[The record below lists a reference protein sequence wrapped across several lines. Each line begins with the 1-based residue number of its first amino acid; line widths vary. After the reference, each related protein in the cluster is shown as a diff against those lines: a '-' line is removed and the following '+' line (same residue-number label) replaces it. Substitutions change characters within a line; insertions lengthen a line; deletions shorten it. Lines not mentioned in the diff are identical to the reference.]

1 MKIVDLNCPSCGGKL
16 APMEGNP
23 KIVVCEYCNSQFVL
37 EEDNVINYHIH
48 QYGPGGPGESTGSS
62 PAGRVNNCPPGRNV
76 PIQQSMLD
84 EPSRMPKAVI
94 PIVAGLVVAAIS
106 FIGIG
111 MSGGSKKFDGGKEEP
126 KFTTAA
132 NYWAGEDQAKD
143 EIDGEEAII
152 KDSLGEPSPL
162 YEEMIKGM
170 FGKSADLVTD
180 QDLDKVKYIS
190 VQKGSDTST
199 VKYSFDDP
207 YGTEAF
213 REVSLKLEAADWN
226 PQDLARFSGLVK
238 VDVSYNWPGPG
249 IFGALKSL
257 KGLCCSGIEISEI
270 VESVDPE
277 QLVELSL
284 DRVESLE
291 GLSSFVNLE
300 ILTLED
306 VYAPDIRQLTP
317 LKELKSLS
325 IMEDGPDLFSSGNS
339 NTLTDYSGLSVLAGL
354 EKLHLESE
362 FIREFSFLKP
372 LVNLKEL
379 SIEDSEAIGIEPL
392 AELPQLESLSLID
405 NDSVRDYNPI
415 GALTNLK
422 SLTLDKSTSQDDPD
436 LSSLGNLVSLDVSG
450 FMSVAGL
457 NHLVSLKELSIHGC
471 NVDEIKSLSG
481 LSGLEKFSCYSVWTY
496 GVPLKNVNFIDGM
509 TSLKC
514 LDFSGSH
521 SENNWGSFQNNM
533 EILGDISNVLNHP
546 GLEELYLN
554 NCMFE
559 IDFGKLQEN
568 PSLRILE
575 MKDASL
581 KENFYVQSSNGMTD
595 IWYDDV
601 TMDEHTDFLTYYPNL
616 EKLYL
621 DGNQLT
627 GISFSTSLKNLT
639 HLGLNNN
646 YVTDLSPLNQVE
658 SLRYLDVR
666 QNPVGNVEIGADIT
680 VLK

>member
-1 MKIVDLNCPSCGGKL
+1 MKIVDLKCPSCGGKL
-16 APMEGNP
+16 VPMEGNP

-48 QYGPGGPGESTGSS
+48 QYGAGGVGGTAGTG
-62 PAGRVNNCPPGRNV
+62 GVNNCPPGRNV
-76 PIQQSMLD
+76 PIQHFPEES
-84 EPSRMPKAVI
+84 SGIPKAAI
-94 PIVAGLVVAAIS
+94 AAIAGLAAAAAVFVGIGIIAGNSTPSGGAKEETRFTVAADYLP
-106 FIGIG
+106 G
-111 MSGGSKKFDGGKEEP
+111 EE
-126 KFTTAA
+126 
-132 NYWAGEDQAKD
+132 AKD
-143 EIDGEEAII
+143 EIDQAEATV
-152 KDSLGEPSPL
+152 KESLGEPSPL
-162 YEEMIKGM
+162 YEEMVKGM
-170 FGKSADLVTD
+170 FGKSVDLVTD
-180 QDLDKVKYIS
+180 QDLEQVKYIS
-190 VQKGSDTST
+190 VQKGSETAT

-207 YGTEAF
+207 YKAEGF
-213 REVSLKLEAADWN
+213 REVTLKLAAADWK
-226 PQDLARFSGLVK
+226 PEDLARFPGLVK

-249 IFGALKSL
+249 TFGALENL

-270 VESVDPE
+270 VESVEPE
-277 QLVELSL
+277 QLVELYL

-291 GLSSFVNLE
+291 GLAAFTNLE

-317 LKELKSLS
+317 LKSLKSLS
-325 IMEDGPDLFSSGNS
+325 IMEDDNPDPFSSGNS
-339 NTLTDYSGLSVLAGL
+339 NTLTDYSGLSVLTGL

-372 LVNLKEL
+372 LANLREL
-379 SIEDSEAIGIEPL
+379 SIEDSEAIGVEPL
-392 AELPQLESLSLID
+392 AELAQLESLSLID
-405 NDSVRDYNPI
+405 NDSVRDYSPI
-415 GALTNLK
+415 GSLTNLK

-450 FMSVAGL
+450 FMSVAGFR
-457 NHLVSLKELSIHGC
+457 NMGNLKELSIHGC
-471 NVDEIKSLSG
+471 NIDEIKSLSG
-481 LSGLEKFSCYSVWTY
+481 LTGVEKFSCYSVWTY

-514 LDFSGSH
+514 LDFSGRH
-521 SENNWGSFQNNM
+521 SDDNWGSFQNNM

-559 IDFGKLQEN
+559 IDFGKLQDN
-568 PSLRILE
+568 ASLRVLE
-575 MKDASL
+575 IKDASL
-581 KENFYVQSSNGMTD
+581 KENFYVQSSNGITD
-595 IWYDDV
+595 LWYDDV
-601 TMDEHTDFLTYYPNL
+601 TMDEHTDFLTHYPNL
-616 EKLYL
+616 EQLYL

-627 GISFSTSLKNLT
+627 GIQFAASLKNLT

-646 YVTDLSPLNQVE
+646 YVTDLSPLNQAE

-666 QNPVGNVEIGADIT
+666 QNPVGSVEIGSDIT